1 MTFLLAYWKYLAG
14 AAVVIGFVAA
24 WSIHGETRYRAGIAA
39 QQDTDRKA
47 LVEAQKA
54 ADAKSAALQAKV
66 DKAAQEASDALKKYD
81 AYVAAYPLGTVRVC
95 HSASLSPLPKTAS
108 SSPGSQNTGTG
119 PAVIPPVPAGTAGPD
134 ISAGLDSL
142 MRAAARLWLRLLSRK
157 SAVNNTWVFKV
168 LIGCR
173 YCFGSA
179 ISGVILMSPLVH

>member
-39 QQDTDRKA
+39 QQETDRKA
-47 LVEAQKA
+47 LVEAQAA

-81 AYVAAYPLGTVRVC
+81 AYVAAYPLGTIRVC
-95 HSASLSPLPKTAS
+95 HSTSPSPLPKTAS

-119 PAVIPPVPAGTAGPD
+119 PPVVPPVPTGTPGPD

-142 MRAAARLWLRLLSRK
+142 MRAAATVARLYRESQQ
-157 SAVNNTWVFKV
+157 
-168 LIGCR
+168 
-173 YCFGSA
+173 
-179 ISGVILMSPLVH
+179 